1 MSQPFP
7 MLLAAALTTAWFI
20 SIADLSGIVLDL
32 VGGLVDHPR
41 LPLLVIMAL
50 VLVIGM
56 MMDMGPTILILA
68 PVLLPVVMAE
78 RGRQRDN

>member
-20 SIADLSGIVLDL
+20 SIADLSGIALDL

-50 VLVIGM
+50 LLVIGM